1 MYRLLIRVWD
11 LTDRAAPHR
20 LARPLTGHTRGTDAI
35 AFAPDGRTLV
45 TVSGDSALFL
55 WDMTDRTRLRDHHQ
69 WSRPRRVEPLR
80 PRPPVP
86 EDLSLT
92 GPHRR
97 RDRHAAGMLC
107 AMTVAR
113 RVFLSRTSEL
123 REFPGRRSFVAAAA
137 ESAVA
142 KETPA
147 QVCREAVAAADVYVL
162 ITGFR
167 YGSPVRDRP
176 ELSYPEL
183 EFEAAGTAGLPR
195 LVFLLGDD
203 AEGPPG
209 LFRGPKHG
217 ARQEAFRTR
226 LADSELTT
234 GPG

>member
-1 MYRLLIRVWD
+1 
-11 LTDRAAPHR
+11 
-20 LARPLTGHTRGTDAI
+20 
-35 AFAPDGRTLV
+35 
-45 TVSGDSALFL
+45 
-55 WDMTDRTRLRDHHQ
+55 
-69 WSRPRRVEPLR
+69 
-80 PRPPVP
+80 
-86 EDLSLT
+86 
-92 GPHRR
+92 
-97 RDRHAAGMLC
+97 MLC

-113 RVFLSRTSEL
+113 RVFLSHTSEL

-203 AEGPPG
+203 AEGRRGCSSARNTVPG
-209 LFRGPKHG
+209 R
-217 ARQEAFRTR
+217 RR
-226 LADSELTT
+226 S
-234 GPG
+234 GPGWPTAGSPRVLGDDHPDTLIADGTSPPPPNATRTMPVPLELERKAGRRVAPVGTVRRLHC